1 MKKRT
6 IRTTLVLHLS
16 GVKISIRKCDTSIG
30 VTMWGVLWG
39 LTVFIS
45 LVFWDCRVP
54 GLCCWSCGCVR
65 FMDSEVWWRVT
76 LQRPK
81 TNQQEFGIPRD
92 RLSHDEK
99 YDHTWDGNPQT
110 NTCKGKT
117 RSLRSISWFILLSI
131 KVSVSETSQQKTQC
145 YNLKGGSAFRNIG
158 QK

>member
-65 FMDSEVWWRVT
+65 FMDSQVWWRVT

-99 YDHTWDGNPQT
+99 YDRIWDSNPHKS
-110 NTCKGKT
+110 TCKRKEKVLALDLFVAMSEYQQSKGK
-117 RSLRSISWFILLSI
+117 I
-131 KVSVSETSQQKTQC
+131 KKIRKNVKLGRKKMSFPEVL
-145 YNLKGGSAFRNIG
+145 N
-158 QK
+158 